1 MSVCTCQ
8 VADMSVCT
16 CQVADMSVCTCQV
29 AGMSVAEEWMLWAD
43 EKTVNRN
50 SQKGVCPK
58 IERKRGYNTKMFYCY
73 YTQSTEENHGVLCI

>member
-1 MSVCTCQ
+1 
-8 VADMSVCT
+8 
-16 CQVADMSVCTCQV
+16 
-29 AGMSVAEEWMLWAD
+29 MSVAEEWMLWAD

-73 YTQSTEENHGVLCI
+73 YTQSTEENHGVLYI